1 MTAALD
7 PQATRPELTGDG
19 GAGPSRGFFK
29 SRYGSTSLR
38 VGVATTWLSVIV
50 LLPLAAIVWQS
61 AGGGWAAFWSLTLPL
76 LRPIIAVTLILR
88 TTFAFMVFDEILA
101 ITQGGPGNDTWVAAW
116 YTYRMSFQPPFNI
129 GLGAASAW
137 GLTLIIGAFALLYVR
152 FVYRRVEW

>member
-1 MTAALD
+1 
-7 PQATRPELTGDG
+7 
-19 GAGPSRGFFK
+19 
-29 SRYGSTSLR
+29 
-38 VGVATTWLSVIV
+38 
-50 LLPLAAIVWQS
+50 
-61 AGGGWAAFWSLTLPL
+61 
-76 LRPIIAVTLILR
+76 
-88 TTFAFMVFDEILA
+88 MVFDEILA